1 MNKAEYLGALE
12 AELKAREASDIDEII
27 AEYSEHFDFKLA
39 DGFSESEIA
48 VKLGAPEKIAEQF
61 EEESGEKNKPDIWKK
76 TVSYAVALLE
86 IIGGIIFAAWDLS
99 AVSC

>member
-61 EEESGEKNKPDIWKK
+61 EEESGEKISPRYGKRLFLTW
-76 TVSYAVALLE
+76 LH
-86 IIGGIIFAAWDLS
+86 F
-99 AVSC
+99 

>member
-48 VKLGAPEKIAEQF
+48 V
-61 EEESGEKNKPDIWKK
+61 
-76 TVSYAVALLE
+76 
-86 IIGGIIFAAWDLS
+86 
-99 AVSC
+99 